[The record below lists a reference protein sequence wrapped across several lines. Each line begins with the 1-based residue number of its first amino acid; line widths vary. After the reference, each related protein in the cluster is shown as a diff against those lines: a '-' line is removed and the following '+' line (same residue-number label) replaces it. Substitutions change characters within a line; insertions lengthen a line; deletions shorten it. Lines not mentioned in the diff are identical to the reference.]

1 MSSGIDTAPIDT
13 AMIMAAGQGTRMRP
27 ITNDIPKALVKV
39 NGKAMVD
46 HAIDRVKAAGI
57 KRIVINIHAHADKM
71 RAHLE
76 ARGDDSIIISDESGE
91 LLETG
96 GGIKKALPLLGTKP
110 ILTHNCDSIWVEG
123 MGATLP
129 RLLNAFDADKMDAML
144 VLAVTATV
152 IGDVSRGDFNM
163 EADGRIEWRETR
175 SVAPFMYTGVQIIKP
190 QLYADVADTFFSTAR
205 VWRTLVEQGRAYG
218 LRHDGIW
225 MHVGTPQALDD
236 AEAFLRDL

>member
-1 MSSGIDTAPIDT
+1 MSCDIDT

-27 ITNDIPKALVKV
+27 LTNDIPKALVKV

-46 HAIDRVKAAGI
+46 HAIDRVKDAGI
-57 KRIVINIHAHADKM
+57 SRIVINIHAHADKM

-76 ARGDDSIIISDESGE
+76 ARNDDSIIISDETDA

-96 GGIKKALPLLGTKP
+96 GGIKKALPLLGDKP
-110 ILTHNCDSIWVEG
+110 ILTHNCDSIWIEG

-129 RLLNAFDADKMDAML
+129 RLIDAFDPAEMDAML
-144 VLAVTATV
+144 VLAVTASIV
-152 IGDVSRGDFNM
+152 GDVGRGDFTM
-163 EADGRIEWRETR
+163 EADGRIEWREPR

-190 QLYADVADTFFSTAR
+190 QLFADIDEQAFSTTR
-205 VWRTLVEQGRAYG
+205 VWRTLTEQGRAYG

-236 AEAFLRDL
+236 TEAFLRDL

>member
-1 MSSGIDTAPIDT
+1 MSCDIDT

-27 ITNDIPKALVKV
+27 LTNDIPKALVKV

-57 KRIVINIHAHADKM
+57 SRIVINIHAHADKM

-76 ARGDDSIIISDESGE
+76 ARNDASIIISDETDA

-96 GGIKKALPLLGTKP
+96 GGIKKALPLLGDKP
-110 ILTHNCDSIWVEG
+110 ILTHNCDSIWIEG

-129 RLLNAFDADKMDAML
+129 RLIDAFDPAEMDAML
-144 VLAVTATV
+144 VLAVTASIV
-152 IGDVSRGDFNM
+152 GDVGRGDFTM
-163 EADGRIEWRETR
+163 EADGRIEWREPR

-190 QLYADVADTFFSTAR
+190 QLFADIDEQAFSTTK
-205 VWRTLVEQGRAYG
+205 VWRTLTEQGRAYG

-236 AEAFLRDL
+236 TEAFLRDL

>member
-1 MSSGIDTAPIDT
+1 MSCDIDT
-13 AMIMAAGQGTRMRP
+13 AMIMAAGHGTRMRP
-27 ITNDIPKALVKV
+27 LTNDIPKALVKV

-46 HAIDRVKAAGI
+46 HAIDRVKDAGI
-57 KRIVINIHAHADKM
+57 SRIVINIHAHADKM

-76 ARGDDSIIISDESGE
+76 ARNDDSIIISDETDA

-96 GGIKKALPLLGTKP
+96 GGIKKALPLLGDKP
-110 ILTHNCDSIWVEG
+110 ILTHNCDSIWIEG

-129 RLLNAFDADKMDAML
+129 RLIDAFDPAEMDAML
-144 VLAVTATV
+144 VLAVTASIV
-152 IGDVSRGDFNM
+152 GDVARGDFTM
-163 EADGRIEWRETR
+163 EADGRIEWREPR

-190 QLYADVADTFFSTAR
+190 QLFADIEEQAFSTAR
-205 VWRTLVEQGRAYG
+205 VWRTLTEQGRAYG

-236 AEAFLRDL
+236 ANAFLRDL

>member
-1 MSSGIDTAPIDT
+1 MSCDIDT
-13 AMIMAAGQGTRMRP
+13 AMIMAAGHGTRMRP
-27 ITNDIPKALVKV
+27 LTNDIPKALVKV

-57 KRIVINIHAHADKM
+57 SRIVINIHAHADKM

-76 ARGDDSIIISDESGE
+76 ARNDDSIIISDETDA

-96 GGIKKALPLLGTKP
+96 GGIKKALPLLGDKP
-110 ILTHNCDSIWVEG
+110 ILTHNCDSIWIEG

-129 RLLNAFDADKMDAML
+129 RLIDAFDPAEMDAML
-144 VLAVTATV
+144 VLAVTASIV
-152 IGDVSRGDFNM
+152 GDVGRGDFTM
-163 EADGRIEWRETR
+163 EADGRIEWREPR

-190 QLYADVADTFFSTAR
+190 QLFADIDEQAFSTTR
-205 VWRTLVEQGRAYG
+205 VWRTLTEQGRAYG

-236 AEAFLRDL
+236 TEAFLRDL

>member
-1 MSSGIDTAPIDT
+1 MSCDIDT

-27 ITNDIPKALVKV
+27 LTNDIPKALVKV

-46 HAIDRVKAAGI
+46 HAIDRVKDAGI
-57 KRIVINIHAHADKM
+57 SRIVINIHAHADKM

-76 ARGDDSIIISDESGE
+76 ARNDSSIIISDETDA

-96 GGIKKALPLLGTKP
+96 GGIKKALPLLGDKP
-110 ILTHNCDSIWVEG
+110 ILTHNCDSIWIEG

-129 RLLNAFDADKMDAML
+129 RLIDAFDPAEMDAML
-144 VLAVTATV
+144 VLAVTASIV
-152 IGDVSRGDFNM
+152 GDVGRGDFTM
-163 EADGRIEWRETR
+163 EADGRIEWREPR

-190 QLYADVADTFFSTAR
+190 QLFADIDEQAFSTTK
-205 VWRTLVEQGRAYG
+205 VWRTLTEQGRAYG

-236 AEAFLRDL
+236 TEAFLRDL

>member
-1 MSSGIDTAPIDT
+1 MSCDIDT

-27 ITNDIPKALVKV
+27 LTNDIPKALVKV

-46 HAIDRVKAAGI
+46 HAIDRVKDAGI
-57 KRIVINIHAHADKM
+57 SRIVFNIHAHADKM

-76 ARGDDSIIISDESGE
+76 ARNDDSIIISDETDA

-96 GGIKKALPLLGTKP
+96 GGIKKALPLLGDKP

-129 RLLNAFDADKMDAML
+129 RLIDAFDPAEMDAML
-144 VLAVTATV
+144 VLAVTASIV
-152 IGDVSRGDFNM
+152 GDVGRGDFTM
-163 EADGRIEWRETR
+163 EADGRIEWREPR

-190 QLYADVADTFFSTAR
+190 QLFADIDEQAFSTTK
-205 VWRTLVEQGRAYG
+205 VWRTLTEQGRAYG

-236 AEAFLRDL
+236 TEAFLRDL

>member
-1 MSSGIDTAPIDT
+1 MSCDIDT
-13 AMIMAAGQGTRMRP
+13 AMIMAAGHGTRMRP
-27 ITNDIPKALVKV
+27 LTNDIPKALVKV

-46 HAIDRVKAAGI
+46 HAIDRVKDAGI
-57 KRIVINIHAHADKM
+57 SRIVINIHAHADKM

-76 ARGDDSIIISDESGE
+76 ARNDDSIIISDETDA

-96 GGIKKALPLLGTKP
+96 GGIKKALPLLGDKP

-129 RLLNAFDADKMDAML
+129 RLIDAFDAAEMDAML
-144 VLAVTATV
+144 VLAVTASIV
-152 IGDVSRGDFNM
+152 GDVGRGDFTM
-163 EADGRIEWRETR
+163 EADGRIEWREPR

-190 QLYADVADTFFSTAR
+190 QLFADIDEQAFSTTR
-205 VWRTLVEQGRAYG
+205 VWRTLTEQGRAYG

-236 AEAFLRDL
+236 TEAFLRDL

>member
-1 MSSGIDTAPIDT
+1 MSCDIDT
-13 AMIMAAGQGTRMRP
+13 AMIMAAGHGTRMRP
-27 ITNDIPKALVKV
+27 LTNDIPKALVKV

-57 KRIVINIHAHADKM
+57 SRIVINIHAHADKM

-76 ARGDDSIIISDESGE
+76 ARGDDSIIISDETDA

-96 GGIKKALPLLGTKP
+96 GGIKNALPLLGDKP
-110 ILTHNCDSIWVEG
+110 ILTHNCDSIWIEG

-129 RLLNAFDADKMDAML
+129 RLIDAFDPAEMDAML
-144 VLAVTATV
+144 VLAVTASIV
-152 IGDVSRGDFNM
+152 GDVERGDFTM
-163 EADGRIEWRETR
+163 EADGRIEWREPR

-190 QLYADVADTFFSTAR
+190 QLFADINEQAFSTTR
-205 VWRTLVEQGRAYG
+205 VWRTLTEQGRAYG

-236 AEAFLRDL
+236 TEAFLRDL

>member
-1 MSSGIDTAPIDT
+1 MSCDIDT
-13 AMIMAAGQGTRMRP
+13 AMIMAAGHGTRMRP
-27 ITNDIPKALVKV
+27 LTNDIPKALVKV

-46 HAIDRVKAAGI
+46 HAIDRVKDAGI
-57 KRIVINIHAHADKM
+57 SRIVINIHAHADKM

-76 ARGDDSIIISDESGE
+76 ARNDDSIIISDETDA

-96 GGIKKALPLLGTKP
+96 GGIKKALPLLGDKP

-129 RLLNAFDADKMDAML
+129 RLIDAFDAAEMDAML
-144 VLAVTATV
+144 VLAVTASIV
-152 IGDVSRGDFNM
+152 GDVGRGDFTM
-163 EADGRIEWRETR
+163 EADGRIEWREPR

-190 QLYADVADTFFSTAR
+190 QLFADIDEQAFSTTK
-205 VWRTLVEQGRAYG
+205 VWRTLTEQGRAYG

-236 AEAFLRDL
+236 ANAFLRDL